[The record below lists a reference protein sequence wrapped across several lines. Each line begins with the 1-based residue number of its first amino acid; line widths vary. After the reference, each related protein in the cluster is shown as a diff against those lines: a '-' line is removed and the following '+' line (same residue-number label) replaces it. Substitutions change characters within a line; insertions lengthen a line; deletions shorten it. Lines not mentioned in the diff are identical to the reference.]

1 MDTSSGQVVTT
12 LPHPVTIN
20 AYSWRPDGRY
30 LAVSCADGAVR
41 VWDAKSEKLHQVM
54 EGHKSWAMG
63 CVFNHT
69 GDLLATSG
77 WDVTTRLWDV
87 VTGQQLVSIPGY
99 GLHFDRDDRRLAYNF
114 HDMKNEAGLWEVATG
129 RECRTFHAIDEQGDG
144 PWHVVIHPRARVMAT
159 ASSDGVRLWDMA
171 AGKEIAH
178 LAAEYGCVPLFHP
191 SGESLITSGTGGVLR
206 WPLDIE
212 SQTNVWRLGPPD
224 RLAGASSGNFPAISR
239 DGRWLAV
246 VKTPSQAEII
256 DLQQPQETVRLG
268 NHPGITTVAISP
280 DGRWAATG
288 TQHGAGVK
296 VWDAKS
302 GKLEKEFAVEN
313 HGWGQFHPDGRT
325 LLVGGARNAAQAWEV
340 GSWKEI
346 VHEKWHGNGA
356 FSADGRLFAARTK
369 VDREIRLLDAATYG
383 ELATLTAPNQLPIS
397 SLCFSSDGSL
407 LAVSC
412 NNSHTVQLWDLRQIR
427 AQLEHMNLDWHLP
440 AYPPE
445 SPTHS
450 SPPLVVKDL
459 SGERETSP

>member
-1 MDTSSGQVVTT
+1 MTT